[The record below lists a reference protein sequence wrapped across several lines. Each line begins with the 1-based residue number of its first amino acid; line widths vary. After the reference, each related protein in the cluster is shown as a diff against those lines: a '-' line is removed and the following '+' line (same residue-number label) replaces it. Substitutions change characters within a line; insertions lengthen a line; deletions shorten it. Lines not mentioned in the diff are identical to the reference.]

1 MSMDPAVFD
10 RMYSENIDP
19 WGYETSAYEAEKY
32 ALSLGLLGARRFP
45 QGVEIGC
52 SIGVLSEQIAR
63 RCDYFLGVDAAEAA
77 LVRARS
83 RGVANAEFRRAVL
96 PRDWPCGAW
105 DLIVLSEV
113 LYFFDADDIAQLAHD
128 AARTLSGNGVV
139 LLASYLGDTETEL
152 DGPASEE
159 MFIECILRDRAVR
172 TAGKITRP
180 GFRALLLA

>member
-1 MSMDPAVFD
+1 MSIDPAVFD

-32 ALSLGLLGARRFP
+32 ALSLSLLDGRRFP
-45 QGVEIGC
+45 RGVEIGC

-96 PRDWPCGAW
+96 PREWPCGAC
-105 DLIVLSEV
+105 DLIVL
-113 LYFFDADDIAQLAHD
+113 Y
-128 AARTLSGNGVV
+128 
-139 LLASYLGDTETEL
+139 
-152 DGPASEE
+152 
-159 MFIECILRDRAVR
+159 
-172 TAGKITRP
+172 
-180 GFRALLLA
+180 

>member
-159 MFIECILRDRAVR
+159 MFIE
-172 TAGKITRP
+172 
-180 GFRALLLA
+180 